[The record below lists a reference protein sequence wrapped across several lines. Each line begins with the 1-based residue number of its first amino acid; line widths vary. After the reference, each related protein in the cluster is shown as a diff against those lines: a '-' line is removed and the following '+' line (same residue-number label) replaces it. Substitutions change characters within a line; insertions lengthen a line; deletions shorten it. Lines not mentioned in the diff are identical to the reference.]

1 MVEATPFL
9 PGLSPVAGKPLTAC
23 RDGGNLTSNGGLI
36 ALREVAR
43 HLDIANV
50 MAAPL
55 PDARNP
61 ALILHTAVTCTDERL
76 STSLVSPFD
85 IVSLPGFVSQWRRC
99 KPTDC
104 HCLQGVEHTFG
115 DIFHVVAGL
124 ACLAHFFAE
133 KTFVFLQFHDDG
145 VPSFDLRKK
154 PCVLDEYFCDC
165 ASLTFW
171 RRHGS
176 RNGVVGVAGGDSV
189 GP

>member
-61 ALILHTAVTCTDERL
+61 ALILHTYAEMVTARMMAIAAGYEDAEI
-76 STSLVSPFD
+76 ST
-85 IVSLPGFVSQWRRC
+85 RC
-99 KPTDC
+99 AM
-104 HCLQGVEHTFG
+104 
-115 DIFHVVAGL
+115 IR
-124 ACLAHFFAE
+124 
-133 KTFVFLQFHDDG
+133 
-145 VPSFDLRKK
+145 PS
-154 PCVLDEYFCDC
+154 
-165 ASLTFW
+165 
-171 RRHGS
+171 
-176 RNGVVGVAGGDSV
+176 
-189 GP
+189 